1 MRLRRVI
8 STPNLLGPLGVL
20 CGLASGTVSA
30 QVVDRPVVNR
40 PVGSQPRVSA
50 AATAGDELTNRVA
63 TFRDAA
69 GQAYFAA
76 SLQPPADDAVMRLV
90 REAPARLSV
99 VIDTS
104 ASQAGPFRAEQLAVL
119 RGLLA
124 GLRPGDEIQLFAA
137 DVKTT
142 PLSGPIAAGDESA
155 IREAVDKLSRRLPL
169 GNTDLRG
176 ALEVARTSLLEAPSD
191 RTRSVVYLGDAAA
204 LELAHNRQNLERL
217 VDALRADRISVHSVA
232 IGPTQNIEL
241 MATLA
246 NHTGG
251 FLAVIGPEQA
261 EIVSEIGRQMAATA
275 TVSPIWVESIELPAG
290 MTTIQGNRLPPLRL
304 DRDTL
309 FFGTADQVLEGTIR
323 VVGRTA
329 SGRVTMSGPAA
340 VEADHP
346 DFAFL
351 PGFVSSARES
361 EGLLLPTAGS
371 GFLRHV
377 ARVMR
382 QRADQLAI
390 EGEEALQTGS
400 LRGAAAI
407 TKMALENDPTNEA
420 ALSLRKRIVEGQR
433 LVAQNENDPFGDL
446 FGGPADPADPAAPAA
461 ATDDPFADPAAA
473 PVPTPAPADAL
484 GDDPFGDPA
493 TPAPAAAPM
502 PVPADAAG
510 DDPFADPAPSAPA
523 PAAAPMPVPA
533 DAAGDD
539 PFADPAPAAAPPAV
553 RRPAAPAVAPPAAR
567 PPAAQPPVP
576 RAGQPPRPMPPRE
589 VVGADRFSEPS
600 SGILDAVAARRAEN
614 EGRLRAEVRAQLIE
628 ARRRLETAPIGVSGG
643 LKVLM
648 GQIENQPDIDPQV
661 RQELLGQVRSAV
673 QAASRREA
681 SAIEAEA
688 AAAQVAAAATQTEM
702 LLQEAFRREDRLKTL
717 SNQLNALVTEGRT
730 RYADQEITPAIQEI
744 ARMEERAR
752 VFNNQA
758 LLWTQMLNSATRMRE
773 LRLRRQRNYLDAFAL
788 VEEAN
793 IPFVDD
799 VPVQYPDAETW
810 QRMSRRRL
818 EKFDKLELLGSSDAE
833 RRIYDALDTEV
844 SYSFIGEPLESVV
857 KRIGDDMG
865 FTFEIDRTVPEIANV
880 QLDDPVTI
888 ERVNVSLR
896 SLIVSLLRTLD
907 GGEDLTYEV
916 TAETL
921 YIMPREIVEPK
932 ARIYPVG
939 DLGSPIQ
946 PGGGGMMGGMGGGMM
961 GGMGGGMGG
970 GMMGGMGGGMGGMGG
985 GMGGMGGG
993 MMMAVPDEVSI
1004 GNKSSAAASSAPES
1018 RRAESVKPMPHHRIR
1033 LSGVAEPVDFDSWLA
1048 YFDGLRLSDSDEVS
1062 LHDQRVLST
1071 VQYFNSRVAKAEE
1084 AGDRTGARQAFVETR
1099 DFLAAAILTGHI
1111 QPWMH
1116 MAYAVA
1122 LKATGGDA
1130 DEVERALLSAADLAD
1145 SPEDMLM
1152 VADRLRR
1159 EGFEA
1164 SALRICRNVS
1174 EAQPFRREP
1183 YVMGLRLAEQLDD
1196 VDGLLWA
1203 CRGILSQAWPKGSEK
1218 IETDARLLARATHQ
1232 MLTQQGRQEEA
1243 AKFLQELQQA
1253 TSHDL
1258 VVRVSWTGDADVDIA
1273 VEEPSGTVCSSQS
1286 VHSPGGGTFLGDGF
1300 PGLEAADEGGV
1311 LSETYVC
1318 PQGYSGIYR
1327 VLIRR
1332 VWGNVTSGHVTI
1344 DVLSDMGRPS
1354 QRYIRRQIDLTEQ
1367 DAMVIVEVKD
1377 GSRKTEVAEAQLA
1390 HLRDL
1395 RNAQANH
1402 VLGQFADDP
1411 AVMQQFLADMAN
1423 IQSASAGGGGVIGN
1437 RPLFPGFVPGGRGFG
1452 LSPAVGYQPVI
1463 ELIPEGAMLMVS
1475 AIISAD
1481 RRYVRVTPTPFFSQI
1496 LEINTFNF
1504 VSGETGDGGGGIG
1517 GGGGGIG
1524 GGGGG
1529 LGGGGLGGGGLGG
1542 GGFGGG
1548 F

>member
-30 QVVDRPVVNR
+30 QAVDRPVVVR
-40 PVGSQPRVSA
+40 PVGSEPRVSA
-50 AATAGDELTNRVA
+50 AATAGDELANRVA

-69 GQAYFAA
+69 GQDYFAA

-90 REAPARLSV
+90 REAPARLSI

-104 ASQAGPFRAEQLAVL
+104 ASQAGPFRAEQMAVL
-119 RGLLA
+119 RGLLE
-124 GLRPGDEIQLFAA
+124 GLRPGDEVQLFAA

-155 IREAVDKLSRRLPL
+155 LREAVDKLSRRLPL

-309 FFGTADQVLEGTIR
+309 LFGTADQALEGTIR

-329 SGRVTMSGPAA
+329 AGRVTMSGRAA
-340 VEADHP
+340 VEIDHP

-351 PGFVSSARES
+351 PGLVSSARES
-361 EGLLLPTAGS
+361 DGLLLPTAGS

-420 ALSLRKRIVEGQR
+420 ALALRKRIVEGQR

-446 FGGPADPADPAAPAA
+446 FGDPADPAAPAA
-461 ATDDPFADPAAA
+461 EADPFADPAAA
-473 PVPTPAPADAL
+473 PSPAPADEP

-493 TPAPAAAPM
+493 MPEPAPT
-502 PVPADAAG
+502 PADAPG
-510 DDPFADPAPSAPA
+510 DDPFADPATPEPVPAPAPAPARAAPAATADSPSDDPFSAPA
-523 PAAAPMPVPA
+523 PVPA
-533 DAAGDD
+533 V
-539 PFADPAPAAAPPAV
+539 APPAA
-553 RRPAAPAVAPPAAR
+553 RPPAAPSVEPPAAR

-576 RAGQPPRPMPPRE
+576 RSGQPPRPMPPRE

-744 ARMEERAR
+744 ARMEERA
-752 VFNNQA
+752 VSFNNQA

-896 SLIVSLLRTLD
+896 SLIISLLRTLD

-946 PGGGGMMGGMGGGMM
+946 PGGGGMM
-961 GGMGGGMGG
+961 
-970 GMMGGMGGGMGGMGG
+970 
-985 GMGGMGGG
+985 
-993 MMMAVPDEVSI
+993 MAVPDEVSI
-1004 GNKSSAAASSAPES
+1004 GNKS
-1018 RRAESVKPMPHHRIR
+1018 
-1033 LSGVAEPVDFDSWLA
+1033 
-1048 YFDGLRLSDSDEVS
+1048 
-1062 LHDQRVLST
+1062 
-1071 VQYFNSRVAKAEE
+1071 
-1084 AGDRTGARQAFVETR
+1084 
-1099 DFLAAAILTGHI
+1099 
-1111 QPWMH
+1111 
-1116 MAYAVA
+1116 
-1122 LKATGGDA
+1122 
-1130 DEVERALLSAADLAD
+1130 
-1145 SPEDMLM
+1145 
-1152 VADRLRR
+1152 
-1159 EGFEA
+1159 
-1164 SALRICRNVS
+1164 
-1174 EAQPFRREP
+1174 
-1183 YVMGLRLAEQLDD
+1183 
-1196 VDGLLWA
+1196 
-1203 CRGILSQAWPKGSEK
+1203 
-1218 IETDARLLARATHQ
+1218 
-1232 MLTQQGRQEEA
+1232 
-1243 AKFLQELQQA
+1243 
-1253 TSHDL
+1253 
-1258 VVRVSWTGDADVDIA
+1258 
-1273 VEEPSGTVCSSQS
+1273 
-1286 VHSPGGGTFLGDGF
+1286 
-1300 PGLEAADEGGV
+1300 
-1311 LSETYVC
+1311 
-1318 PQGYSGIYR
+1318 
-1327 VLIRR
+1327 
-1332 VWGNVTSGHVTI
+1332 
-1344 DVLSDMGRPS
+1344 
-1354 QRYIRRQIDLTEQ
+1354 
-1367 DAMVIVEVKD
+1367 
-1377 GSRKTEVAEAQLA
+1377 
-1390 HLRDL
+1390 
-1395 RNAQANH
+1395 
-1402 VLGQFADDP
+1402 
-1411 AVMQQFLADMAN
+1411 
-1423 IQSASAGGGGVIGN
+1423 
-1437 RPLFPGFVPGGRGFG
+1437 
-1452 LSPAVGYQPVI
+1452 
-1463 ELIPEGAMLMVS
+1463 
-1475 AIISAD
+1475 
-1481 RRYVRVTPTPFFSQI
+1481 
-1496 LEINTFNF
+1496 
-1504 VSGETGDGGGGIG
+1504 
-1517 GGGGGIG
+1517 
-1524 GGGGG
+1524 
-1529 LGGGGLGGGGLGG
+1529 
-1542 GGFGGG
+1542 
-1548 F
+1548 